1 MLRNK
6 RLTNLFLAVF
16 LVLFCVLIAFEFTYK
31 KGFTREYHG
40 VLCGSDGKQLA
51 QTEPESISLSGTV
64 SYNLRTGV
72 RLEAELTGSGL
83 DCRFITLAN
92 DSLEDSGW
100 YRALLSGG
108 PPEPGPVSMYGSTC
122 NEVFFSK
129 KLDAFMF
136 PMEQGDER
144 SFLVLTEQE
153 GAVEGPGAI
162 IAEFFDT
169 DSR

>member
-6 RLTNLFLAVF
+6 KTTSLLLAGF
-16 LVLFCVLIAFEFTYK
+16 LVLFCVLIAYEFTYE
-31 KGFTREYHG
+31 KGFTREYYG
-40 VLCGSDGKQLA
+40 VLYGSDGNQLTQA
-51 QTEPESISLSGTV
+51 EPETFSISGSA
-64 SYNLRTGV
+64 SYQLRRGV
-72 RLEAELTGSGL
+72 RLQGDLTGAGL

-153 GAVEGPGAI
+153 GAVDGPATI
-162 IAEFFDT
+162 IAEFFGT
-169 DSR
+169 P